1 MTYIEDPEYIAQV
14 DIMLSQPHLYTGAYE
29 VDPSHE
35 EQTLETAGK
44 RMHED
49 VVVNAVNNQDKT
61 AIPTESPQTIVP
73 DSGYDGLDSV
83 SVEAV
88 PSTYVGS
95 GITRRDSS
103 SLSAVGPIVAV
114 PKGYYESNASKRV
127 NDGEQGIPVATKS
140 AVSGHKVTITPSV
153 LNKSGYIF
161 VIVQPPYNLE
171 GRIYGDPVTVK
182 ASDLVSG
189 NLSVTENAADIDVT
203 NYATVTVDVPVDFT
217 VLSVSD
223 DDNGTVYV
231 NT

>member
-14 DIMLSQPHLYTGAYE
+14 DVMLSQPHLYTGEYE

-44 RMHED
+44 RMHEN

-61 AIPTESPQTIVP
+61 ATPTESPQTITP
-73 DSGYDGLDSV
+73 DTGYDGLDSV

-95 GITRRDSS
+95 GITRRSVND
-103 SLSAVGPIVAV
+103 LTVNGPLVSV
-114 PKGYYESNASKRV
+114 PSGYYAFSAAQSV
-127 NDGEQGIPVATKS
+127 AITSAGTPIATKGT
-140 AVSGHKVTITPSV
+140 VSNHSVNVTPSV
-153 LNKSGYIF
+153 TNLTGYITGGT
-161 VIVQPPYNLE
+161 VT
-171 GRIYGDPVTVK
+171 GSAVTVK

-189 NLSVTENAADIDVT
+189 NLGITENAEGIDVT
-203 NYATVTVDVPVDFT
+203 NYASVTVDVPVDFT
-217 VLSVSD
+217 VLNVSD
-223 DDNGTVYV
+223 DNNGTVYV